1 VDDLK
6 AAYMETGG
14 SIGEIM
20 NHVPHSTN
28 DDEPRFIMLISDLIA
43 KGDLPSLPTW
53 ESSIKDEK
61 SRLVRKKQS
70 QKEAQEAEGLAKELG
85 VWDEFYGSGKT
96 TEKKAKGKGKEA
108 NAEEDDYSALQALML
123 KRKKQDVD
131 GFFDSLAAKYADP
144 ASKGKSKGGG
154 TESPK
159 KKSRRDASPPPEMDD
174 EEFENL
180 QNKLF
185 GDKSKP
191 KAGQAKSKKERKGR
205 KVK

>member
-1 VDDLK
+1 VEDLK

-20 NHVPHSTN
+20 NHIPHSTN
-28 DDEPRFIMLISDLIA
+28 DDEPRFIVLISDLIT

-70 QKEAQEAEGLAKELG
+70 QKEAEEAEELAKELG
-85 VWDEFYGSGKT
+85 VWDEFYGSGKPA
-96 TEKKAKGKGKEA
+96 EKKAKGKGKQA
-108 NAEEDDYSALQALML
+108 NAEEEDYSALQALML
-123 KRKKQDVD
+123 KRKKQDMD
-131 GFFDSLAAKYADP
+131 GFFDSLAAKYAGP
-144 ASKGKSKGGG
+144 AGKGKNKGAG
-154 TESPK
+154 TKLSK

-174 EEFENL
+174 E
-180 QNKLF
+180 Q
-185 GDKSKP
+185 STA
-191 KAGQAKSKKERKGR
+191 KAAETKGTQTKGRKGR